1 VKALA
6 LANDATGPF
15 VEPTKENMANRTY
28 PLVESIYIYINRP
41 PGQPVEPR
49 LKAFLTYILS
59 REGQEN
65 VQQDGGYL
73 PLTPEVAREQLKK
86 LE

>member
-1 VKALA
+1 
-6 LANDATGPF
+6 
-15 VEPTKENMANRTY
+15 
-28 PLVESIYIYINRP
+28 
-41 PGQPVEPR
+41 

-59 REGQEN
+59 RQGQEG
-65 VQQDGGYL
+65 VLQDGGYL